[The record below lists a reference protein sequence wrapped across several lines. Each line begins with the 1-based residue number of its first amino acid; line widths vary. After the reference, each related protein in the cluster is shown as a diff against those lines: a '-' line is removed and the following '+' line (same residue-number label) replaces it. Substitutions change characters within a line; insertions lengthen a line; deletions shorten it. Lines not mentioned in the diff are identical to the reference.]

1 MDENALSYAIVSAA
15 IEVHKTLGGPGLLE
29 NVYEEALVWELTQRG
44 LKVEQQKLVPIRY
57 KEQVLSSPLRLDLM
71 VNELVLVECKA
82 VNEYNRIFE
91 AQLLT
96 YLRLM
101 NLRLGLVINF
111 GEKFV
116 ANGVHRVANKMPD

>member
-29 NVYEEALVWELTQRG
+29 SVYEEALVWELTHRG
-44 LKVEQQKLVPIRY
+44 FKVEQQKLVSIRY
-57 KEQVLSSPLRLDLM
+57 KEQILSSPLRLDLM
-71 VNELVLVECKA
+71 VNELELVECKA
-82 VNEYNRIFE
+82 LNEYNRNFE

-96 YLRLM
+96 CLRLM
-101 NLRLGLVINF
+101 NLRPGLVINF